1 MLVTGEPTYHV
12 IATRGE
18 RLNVSD
24 HRPRRTDGESTA
36 AYLGLGSNVGERRAH
51 LAGAISDLHGAGRI
65 TGVSGVYETEPQGY
79 LDQPSFL
86 NLVVRLDTSLGPVA
100 LLERLLEIERSRGRV
115 RTVPNGPRTLDIDIL
130 LYGDRVIEQEGL
142 TIPHPRMTE
151 RTFVLVPLL
160 ELSPAAV
167 DPRTGRPYAESLARL
182 IAGRPKESGLRYLMT
197 GEDLLDAENG

>member
-1 MLVTGEPTYHV
+1 M
-12 IATRGE
+12 
-18 RLNVSD
+18 SD
-24 HRPRRTDGESTA
+24 HRPRRTGGESTSGENTS
-36 AYLGLGSNVGERRAH
+36 AYLGLGSNVGERCAH
-51 LAGAISDLHGAGRI
+51 LAGAISDLHRVGRVTGA
-65 TGVSGVYETEPQGY
+65 SGVYETEPQEY

-86 NLVVRLDTSLGPVA
+86 NLVVRLDTSLGPGV

-130 LYGDRVIEQEGL
+130 LYGDRVVEQEGL

-160 ELSPAAV
+160 ELAPAVV
-167 DPRTGRPYAESLARL
+167 DPRTGRPYAEYLARL
-182 IAGRPKESGLRYLMT
+182 GAGRPQEPGPRHVMT